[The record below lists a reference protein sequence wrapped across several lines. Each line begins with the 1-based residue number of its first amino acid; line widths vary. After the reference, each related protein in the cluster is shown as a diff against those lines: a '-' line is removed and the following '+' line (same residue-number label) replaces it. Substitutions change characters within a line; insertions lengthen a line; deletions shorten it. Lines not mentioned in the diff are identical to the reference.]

1 VASALVHS
9 TTRLSQ
15 QIAEEVGSW
24 LDASHQQA
32 IAGARAYDIKEVAL
46 AVVNLFEIGNDSPLE
61 GAGFEPPVP
70 REKASSF
77 YAEIRG
83 RAFRRRQPFCER
95 AEASKLPPHR
105 GFLSA
110 LNLGSYRQTSRW
122 VCGAECGRRHTEPT
136 AAQVCWRPLM

>member
-1 VASALVHS
+1 MRSAPRERVRFVL
-9 TTRLSQ
+9 
-15 QIAEEVGSW
+15 
-24 LDASHQQA
+24 
-32 IAGARAYDIKEVAL
+32 
-46 AVVNLFEIGNDSPLE
+46 DSPLE
-61 GAGFEPPVP
+61 EAGFEPPVP

-95 AEASKLPPHR
+95 AEASNLPPHR

-122 VCGAECGRRHTEPT
+122 VCGAECGRRYTEPNRGPGLLAPAHVT
-136 AAQVCWRPLM
+136 AFAEGEVRDAAAPDLQCAPR